1 MNLVG
6 ITNENE
12 FYTNHYLSEIFEKD
26 TSDQISSWQDKENQ
40 DENYK
45 TPFKRLRGIGPSY
58 LELLK
63 ELNKKSSKTEDKIKA
78 QREFMRAFLDI
89 FDYEYK
95 QESIEIDEFS
105 VPLLSKVTK
114 SDGLPYLYIVE
125 SFCDEECDILT
136 TTLNKEQLK
145 ELDTFNSELNF
156 DSIITSHIFTQNFPP
171 RWVMVV
177 NAYQIVLIERAKWA
191 QKRYL
196 RFDIKDIIERKE
208 DNTLKALSIL
218 LHKSTI
224 APTDGLSL
232 LDTLDENSH
241 KHAFGVTED
250 LKYSLR
256 SAVELLGNE
265 AIYYYQKN
273 DPEFLNTINLES
285 DLTRESLRY
294 MYRLLF
300 LFYIESR
307 PELGFIPSKSQAF
320 IKGYSL
326 ETLRDLE
333 LMPLLTDS
341 DKNGYFFDESIRL
354 YFDMIYSG
362 RESHRVNLTG
372 KELFTIAPLK
382 SHLFDPAK
390 TPLLNGVK
398 LRNHIWQEIIQSLS
412 LSREQKGKNQRGR
425 ISYANLGINQL
436 GAVYEALL
444 SYKGFIAK
452 EDLFEVKKAD
462 TNPTELENA
471 YFVNEAQLSEYTK
484 DERVFN
490 SDGTIRRYPKGAF
503 IYRLAGR
510 DREKSASY
518 YTPEVLTKSLV
529 KYALKELLEID
540 DQGKIGKKADEILNL
555 TVCEPAMGSAAFLN
569 EAINQLSEA
578 YLHQKQIET
587 GNKIAHDK
595 YTEEL
600 QRVKMYIADNNV
612 FGIDLNPT
620 AVELAEISLWL
631 NAMFTWE
638 EDKKRK
644 TFIPWFGFQLENGNS
659 LIGAR
664 REVYDISSL
673 NATKKDLLWYSDAPK
688 RLTPKTLW
696 KTQTREVS
704 LAHSSGS
711 LFDDPTKLPLVT
723 VEEKEE
729 TKSAGREKSREVYH
743 FLLGDEGMANYSDKV
758 VKELKKDEID
768 TINKWRKEFIKPYNK
783 EEIKLLLDLSLS
795 IDKLWQEH
803 TRHINDMKKKT
814 TDPLKVWGQPKAD
827 QLKQSDISYKD
838 RVFEQ
843 EKLTQNIKS
852 SSPYMRLKTVMNY
865 WCSLWFWPIDEAESL
880 PSRADFLTDISM
892 LVKKQDGM
900 VMNLDKELF
909 SDTID
914 DDIRATQLS
923 ELGVLDVE
931 EFIAKNP
938 RLQVVEKVSNTQK
951 FLHWELEFADIFA
964 KNGGFDMV
972 LGNPPW
978 LKITWNE
985 SGIMGEAN
993 PLFDIRKISA
1003 SKLNSLRNETF
1014 AKYPRLLNEYIAE
1027 FEGSEGTQNFLN
1039 AIANYPL
1046 LKGQQTNLY
1055 KCFLPL
1061 GWKINNSKGVAGY
1074 LHPEGV
1080 YDDPK
1085 GGILRR
1091 EIYKRLK
1098 YHFQFQNAKNLFE
1111 IAHRAKYST
1120 NVFNN
1125 GNREINFINMSNIF
1139 LPQTIETSF
1148 AHVGE
1153 DIVDGIKD
1161 DENNWNLKGHKS
1173 RIVKINKDILNIF
1186 SHLYDE
1192 DGTHYL
1198 EAKLPSIHSVELIN
1212 VLEKFAQYPKKLAD
1226 SNDYYSTVMFD
1237 ETYAQADGIIKRNTT
1252 FVDTPKDLILSG
1264 PHFMVG
1270 NPLYKTPRNICTEK
1284 SHYDIL
1290 DLSFVTND
1298 YIPRT
1303 NYIPNCNDFE
1313 DKVPSID
1320 FGDDFK
1326 KVTETYRLAFRGMF
1340 AQPNERTL
1348 ISVIIPKG
1356 ITHINSVPCLSTND
1370 NDKLVY
1376 IASFTFSLVADYFVK
1391 ASARGGLYTSWKMYP
1406 QIENNILLKIRTLSL
1421 SSLTSYYTEL
1431 WEEQFNEEFKN
1442 DSWSKPN
1449 DPRLNQ
1455 NFFKN
1460 LTPNWQRTVALRTDY
1475 ERRQALVEID
1485 VLVAQELGLTLEE
1498 LKTIY
1503 RIQFPVLK
1511 QNENETFYDMN
1522 GRIVFTVS
1530 KGLVGVGLPR
1540 KAIKSDTPYKIII
1553 NGEVVDEKPLGWEDI
1568 IDMTEG
1574 EIHRT
1579 IIDDTTPEGPIER
1592 TIIYKAPFAKC
1603 DREKDYE
1610 IAWEYFERL
1619 NS

>member
-26 TSDQISSWQDKENQ
+26 TSDQISSWQEKENQ

-95 QESIEIDEFS
+95 QESIEVDEFS

-136 TTLNKEQLK
+136 TTLKKEQLQ
-145 ELDTFNSELNF
+145 ELDTYNSELNF
-156 DSIITSHIFTQNFPP
+156 DSIITSHIFTQKFPP

-265 AIYYYQKN
+265 AIYYHQKN
-273 DPEFLNTINLES
+273 SPDFLNTINLES
-285 DLTRESLRY
+285 NLTRESLRY

-354 YFDMIYSG
+354 YFDMIYNG

-382 SHLFDPAK
+382 SHLFDPVK

-412 LSREQKGKNQRGR
+412 LSREQKGRSQRGR

-490 SDGTIRRYPKGAF
+490 GDGTIRRYPKGAF

-540 DQGKIGKKADEILNL
+540 DQSKIGKKADEILNL

-638 EDKKRK
+638 EDKVRK

-673 NATKKDLLWYSDAPK
+673 NATKKELLWYKDAPK
-688 RLTPKTLW
+688 RLSPKSLW
-696 KTQTREVS
+696 RAEKREVS

-729 TKSAGREKSREVYH
+729 TKSAGRTKDREVYH

-758 VKELKKDEID
+758 VKELKKDEIES
-768 TINKWRKEFIKPYNK
+768 INKWRKEFIKPYNK

-880 PSRADFLTDISM
+880 PSRVEFLTDIAI

-900 VMNLDKELF
+900 VMDFDKELF

-938 RLQVVEKVSNTQK
+938 RLQVVQKVSDTQK

-978 LKITWNE
+978 LKVEWNE
-985 SGIMGEAN
+985 GGIMGEAN
-993 PLFDIRKISA
+993 PLFDLRNFSA
-1003 SKLNSLRNETF
+1003 SKLNLLRDEAF
-1014 AKYPRLLNEYIAE
+1014 ESYQQLEYEYI
-1027 FEGSEGTQNFLN
+1027 SEYESASSTQNFLGSN
-1039 AIANYPL
+1039 ANFPL
-1046 LKGQQTNLY
+1046 LDGKSNLY
-1055 KCFLPL
+1055 KCFLPIS
-1061 GWKINNSKGVAGY
+1061 WKIANNKGVSGFV
-1074 LHPEGV
+1074 HPEGV
-1080 YDDPK
+1080 YDSPS
-1085 GGILRR
+1085 GGILRQA
-1091 EIYKRLK
+1091 IYKRLK
-1098 YHFQFQNAKNLFE
+1098 YHFQFQNEKKLFSEVANRAKFSINILNNKQNDIDFISVSNLFLS
-1111 IAHRAKYST
+1111 K
-1120 NVFNN
+1120 
-1125 GNREINFINMSNIF
+1125 
-1139 LPQTIETSF
+1139 TIDACF
-1148 AHVGE
+1148 DYIGE
-1153 DIVDGIKD
+1153 DEVDGIKD
-1161 DENNWNLKGHKS
+1161 IDNNWNIKGHSS
-1173 RIVKINKDILNIF
+1173 RIVKVDKNTLELFAK
-1186 SHLYDE
+1186 LYDE
-1192 DGTHYL
+1192 EGTIYS
-1198 EAKLPSIHSVELIN
+1198 EARLPAIHSKELLN
-1212 VLEKFAQYPKKLAD
+1212 VLKKFSNAKRLAD
-1226 SNDYYSTVMFD
+1226 VEEFYYSTDMWN
-1237 ETYAQADGIIKRNTT
+1237 ETTAQTEGIIKRSTG
-1252 FVDTPKDLILSG
+1252 FVESIEDIVISG
-1264 PHFMVG
+1264 PHYTVG
-1270 NPLYKTPRNICTEK
+1270 NPFYQTPKKICNTHKAYDNINLEF
-1284 SHYDIL
+1284 L
-1290 DLSFVTND
+1290 DNT
-1298 YIPRT
+1298 YTPRT
-1303 NYIPNCNDFE
+1303 NY
-1313 DKVPSID
+1313 VPSSKDYNLKIPI
-1320 FGDDFK
+1320 FSNSGK
-1326 KVTETYRLAFRGMF
+1326 KTTEFYRLGNREMISQGAERGLVSTVFFKGLSHIYTSVSTVFENNYTMLTF
-1340 AQPNERTL
+1340 FSVTL
-1348 ISVIIPKG
+1348 SV
-1356 ITHINSVPCLSTND
+1356 
-1370 NDKLVY
+1370 
-1376 IASFTFSLVADYFVK
+1376 VADFYVK
-1391 ASARGGLYTSWKMYP
+1391 STGIGHAKISLLRQLPY
-1406 QIENNILLKIRTLSL
+1406 IDNIRLVSRALSL
-1421 SSLTSYYTEL
+1421 TVLTIHYQEL
-1431 WEEQFNEEFKN
+1431 YEEQYNNEFAL

-1460 LTPNWQRTVALRTDY
+1460 LTANWQRNVALRTDY

-1540 KAIKSDTPYKIII
+1540 KANKNDTPCKIII

-1568 IDMTEG
+1568 IDMEEG

-1610 IAWEYFERL
+1610 IAWEYFERM
-1619 NS
+1619 NNE

>member
-136 TTLNKEQLK
+136 TTLQKEQLK

-171 RWVMVV
+171 RWVMVI

-265 AIYYYQKN
+265 ALYYHQKN
-273 DPEFLNTINLES
+273 SSDFLNTLNLES

-354 YFDMIYSG
+354 YFDMIFNG
-362 RESHRVNLTG
+362 RESHRANLTG
-372 KELFTIAPLK
+372 KELFSIAPLK

-452 EDLFEVKKAD
+452 EDLFEVKKANS
-462 TNPTELENA
+462 NPTELENA
-471 YFVNEAQLSEYTK
+471 YFVNETQLSEYHEN
-484 DERVFN
+484 ERVFN

-612 FGIDLNPT
+612 YGIDLNPT

-664 REVYDISSL
+664 REVYDISTL
-673 NATKKDLLWYSDAPK
+673 NATTKDLLWYADAPK
-688 RLTPKTLW
+688 RLSPKTLW
-696 KTQTREVS
+696 KTQTRETT
-704 LAHSSGS
+704 LAQSTGS

-729 TKSAGREKSREVYH
+729 TKSAGREKTREVYH

-758 VKELKKDEID
+758 VKELKKDEIES
-768 TINKWRKEFIKPYNK
+768 INKWRKEFIKPYNK

-814 TDPLKVWGQPKAD
+814 TDPLKVWGQPRAD
-827 QLKQSDISYKD
+827 QFKQTDISYKD

-852 SSPYMRLKTVMNY
+852 SSPYIRLKTVMNY
-865 WCSLWFWPIDEAESL
+865 WCSLWFWPIDEASSL
-880 PSRADFLTDISM
+880 PTRADFLRDIAV
-892 LVKKQDGM
+892 LVQKQDGM

-914 DDIRATQLS
+914 EDIRATQLS

-931 EFIAKNP
+931 EFITKNP
-938 RLQVVEKVSNTQK
+938 RLQVVERVSNAQK

-978 LKITWNE
+978 LKVEWNE
-985 SGIMGEAN
+985 GGIMGEAN
-993 PLFDIRKISA
+993 PLFDIRKFSA
-1003 SKLNSLRNETF
+1003 SKLNTLRNETF
-1014 AKYPRLLNEYIAE
+1014 DKYPKLLNDYIEEYT
-1027 FEGSEGTQNFLN
+1027 SLSSCQSFLN
-1039 AIANYPL
+1039 ATLNYKL
-1046 LKGQQTNLY
+1046 LQGSATNLY
-1055 KCFLPL
+1055 KNFIIKSFNL
-1061 GWKINNSKGVAGY
+1061 ISNNGISGL
-1074 LHPEGV
+1074 LHPEGI
-1080 YDDPK
+1080 YEDPR
-1085 GGILRR
+1085 GNLLRIN
-1091 EIYKRLK
+1091 IYKRLK
-1098 YHFQFQNAKNLFE
+1098 YHMQFINKLQLFQE
-1111 IAHRAKYST
+1111 IHDQIKYSI
-1120 NVFNN
+1120 NIYKNKFS
-1125 GNREINFINMSNIF
+1125 EINFYNISN
-1139 LPQTIETSF
+1139 LYHPKTIDTSF
-1148 AHVGE
+1148 NDLNKDNVE
-1153 DIVDGIKD
+1153 EQKIDGKWNTYGNLTRIIKIDKNILKLFALLYD
-1161 DENNWNLKGHKS
+1161 DENIDYNEARLPSLQTINLLNV
-1173 RIVKINKDILNIF
+1173 IEKIGTYKNKILSKKDDFNFTFMWDENKDVLLKNI
-1186 SHLYDE
+1186 
-1192 DGTHYL
+1192 
-1198 EAKLPSIHSVELIN
+1198 I
-1212 VLEKFAQYPKKLAD
+1212 
-1226 SNDYYSTVMFD
+1226 
-1237 ETYAQADGIIKRNTT
+1237 NTT
-1252 FVDTPKDLILSG
+1252 SFLSDVSNKIIQG
-1264 PHFMVG
+1264 SFLYVG
-1270 NPLYKTPRNICTEK
+1270 NPFYKIPRKLCTQN

-1290 DLSFVTND
+1290 DLNKIDTEYVG
-1298 YIPRT
+1298 RT
-1303 NYIPNCNDFE
+1303 NYMSNKNLD
-1313 DKVPSID
+1313 SISD
-1320 FGDDFK
+1320 
-1326 KVTETYRLAFRGMF
+1326 YRLAYRKMINSS
-1340 AQPNERTL
+1340 NERTL
-1348 ISVIIPKG
+1348 ISAIYSSKVSHTSSIISFEFKETKTLLSMTAFSFSIISDFYAKTTGMANFGFNLFKNFPN
-1356 ITHINSVPCLSTND
+1356 IDIN
-1370 NDKLVY
+1370 KE
-1376 IASFTFSLVADYFVK
+1376 I
-1391 ASARGGLYTSWKMYP
+1391 
-1406 QIENNILLKIRTLSL
+1406 IIRCISL
-1421 SSLTSYYTEL
+1421 SSLTTSYKIL
-1431 WEEQFNEEFKN
+1431 WEEQFNKKFKT

-1460 LTPNWQRTVALRTDY
+1460 LTPIWQRNVALRTDY

-1530 KGLVGVGLPR
+1530 KGLVEVGLPR
-1540 KAIKSDTPYKIII
+1540 KANKNDTPCKIII
-1553 NGEVVDEKPLGWEDI
+1553 NGEIVEEKPLGWEDI
-1568 IDMTEG
+1568 IDMEEG

-1579 IIDDTTPEGPIER
+1579 IIDDTTPDGPMER
-1592 TIIYKAPFAKC
+1592 TIIYKAPFEKC
-1603 DREKDYE
+1603 NREKDYE
-1610 IAWEYFERL
+1610 IAWEYFERM
-1619 NS
+1619 NNE